1 MSFNEEDYARMDSI
15 LEERDPAYKA
25 APRHI
30 KARIL
35 SDAMSH
41 VQHIEGDDGGLSW
54 GDVGEMGLEALKT
67 GTAPAIA
74 QGVTTAGTLALTKN
88 PTAALAAGSVASGM
102 ATKYQQDIG
111 LEPKS
116 DTAIAASIAA
126 PPLFTKGWQFLKAVA
141 SKLPGMGYAAQKI
154 ATSRLRGLP
163 GEAIQLEHGPSEDL
177 YKILDA
183 MPDRKL
189 TLSTVPDLAK
199 KLAADARNTMSG
211 GGEEVAKRLDKIAAF
226 KNKAVYLST
235 VRNEIKQLGQDLKA
249 PGVDPKLKAIYHQI
263 YEDIE
268 TSATKGGGGFAAP
281 NIKQL
286 QMANQMRR
294 REGVIEDL
302 TEKITKGGGIIPVS
316 DGRYQVNGN
325 AMIRWLDSNKEDII
339 KRLGADGEDVVH
351 HLDEVFHEV
360 AKYPKL
366 PPAPGV
372 LTGSSHIAKVGS
384 VGAGAATAIGV
395 HPAVGAGVA
404 VGSSLLTQALLR
416 TIVDSPAGAK
426 FVVGMLKASKGTFG
440 DKEAGM
446 LGAFMRGAFAN
457 QTPKITQE
465 DLE

>member
-1 MSFNEEDYARMDSI
+1 MSWSEEDYARMDSI

-41 VQHIEGDDGGLSW
+41 VQRPDDGGLSW

-74 QGVTTAGTLALTKN
+74 QGVTSAGTLLATKN
-88 PTAALAAGSVASGM
+88 PAAALAAGGIASGL

-116 DTAIAASIAA
+116 DTAVAASIAA

-154 ATSRLRGLP
+154 GVQKLRELP
-163 GEAIQLEHGPSEDL
+163 GQAIELEHGPSEKL
-177 YKILDA
+177 YEILDK
-183 MPDRKL
+183 MPDKKL
-189 TLSTVPDLAK
+189 TLQGVPDLAK

-211 GGEEVAKRLDKIAAF
+211 GGEEVAKRLDKLAAF

-235 VRNEIKQLGQDLKA
+235 VRNEIKQLGQDIKV
-249 PGVDPKLKAIYHQI
+249 PGADPKLKAVYHQI
-263 YEDIE
+263 YDDIE
-268 TSATKGGGGFAAP
+268 RSATQGGGGFAAP
-281 NIKQL
+281 QIKQL

-302 TEKITKGGGIIPVS
+302 SNKINTGGGIKAVS

-325 AMIRWLDSNKEDII
+325 AMINWLDKNRDDIV

-351 HLDEVFHEV
+351 RLDEVFHEV

-372 LTGSSHIAKVGS
+372 ITGSSHIAKVGS

-395 HPAVGAGVA
+395 HPAVGAGA
-404 VGSSLLTQALLR
+404 AIGSSLLTQALLR

-426 FVVGMLKASKGTFG
+426 FVTGMLKASGGTFG